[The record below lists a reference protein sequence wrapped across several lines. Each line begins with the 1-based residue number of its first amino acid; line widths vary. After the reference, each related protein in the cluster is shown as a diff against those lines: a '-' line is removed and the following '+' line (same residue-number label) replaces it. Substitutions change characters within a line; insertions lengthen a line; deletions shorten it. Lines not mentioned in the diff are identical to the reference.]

1 MLIKHTG
8 LSVCPAVGNNSQGH
22 LCAGKGS
29 DATATATVRP
39 TPVSEEDHVLESR
52 KSVLKSVKDNNKTII
67 SKKSGSEWVPSLFQG
82 FSDVRALG
90 GHLCASPGHEV
101 AVLPLA
107 GGSRE
112 QGEGQ
117 AFPLGIR
124 KRACLPQKSLS
135 RFTFLPL
142 TRTPHRALHGRK

>member
-1 MLIKHTG
+1 MLIEHAG

-22 LCAGKGS
+22 LYAGKGS

-67 SKKSGSEWVPSLFQG
+67 SKKSGSEWVPPLFQQL
-82 FSDVRALG
+82 SDVRALG
-90 GHLCASPGHEV
+90 GRLCASP
-101 AVLPLA
+101 VLPLE

-112 QGEGQ
+112 QGAGSYQEENM
-117 AFPLGIR
+117 PPPEI
-124 KRACLPQKSLS
+124 P
-135 RFTFLPL
+135 
-142 TRTPHRALHGRK
+142 